1 MELGS
6 GIAIASLVTGFCG
19 TAMVTIAK
27 YGKRNSSNKFVTK
40 EVCQITHT
48 NLEKEII
55 GMCKKLDEIYAFMLS
70 RK

>member
-27 YGKRNSSNKFVTK
+27 YGKRNGNKYVTK
-40 EVCQITHT
+40 EVFEITYN
-48 NLEKEII
+48 NLEKDIAGI
-55 GMCKKLDEIYAFMLS
+55 NKKLDEIYDFMLG
-70 RK
+70 KK

>member
-6 GIAIASLVTGFCG
+6 GIAIASVATGFFG
-19 TAMVTIAK
+19 TAMMAVAK
-27 YGKRNSSNKFVTK
+27 YGKRSNNTFVTK

-48 NLEKEII
+48 NLEKEIM

-70 RK
+70 QK